1 MSKRIVRQRR
11 VCLMALLSALALLVV
26 LLAGCSLPWQQQSQ
40 PSDLA
45 QDQTLR
51 MVWNLPFATLD
62 PAAPNQAAGLQMES
76 LLFDT
81 LVTAAPDGQVEPWGA
96 DSWTISPDGLTYT
109 FHIRPRQRFSDG
121 TVVKPSDYAR
131 AIDRIAN
138 PCAQAAYG
146 YLLAPVKDD
155 AAFNAESCNDKY
167 PDGAIQTLVGDSIVA
182 DDSADTLTFMLAR
195 PAGYFLAALTHSA
208 FSAIERSLI
217 PTPTGGLYS
226 AWTKHL
232 SDGKTGQGGSG
243 MFYLAAQSD
252 TLLTLKPN
260 PFWWGRHAGKTPHF
274 TEVDVGLGKSPS
286 DDFSAFMGDGA
297 LAFSDGVAD
306 VSHVS
311 LADARMQPYYHEQP
325 LLAVTA
331 LQFDWRNPPFDDL
344 NARKAFCLAINRDQ
358 INQQVYHG
366 AMIPT

>member
-1 MSKRIVRQRR
+1 MTPGSQAISPNISGRGRRMAHLTGWRR
-11 VCLMALLSALALLVV
+11 VARGVTLLALLVV

-155 AAFNAESCNDKY
+155 AAFNAESCN
-167 PDGAIQTLVGDSIVA
+167 
-182 DDSADTLTFMLAR
+182 
-195 PAGYFLAALTHSA
+195 
-208 FSAIERSLI
+208 
-217 PTPTGGLYS
+217 
-226 AWTKHL
+226 
-232 SDGKTGQGGSG
+232 
-243 MFYLAAQSD
+243 
-252 TLLTLKPN
+252 
-260 PFWWGRHAGKTPHF
+260 
-274 TEVDVGLGKSPS
+274 
-286 DDFSAFMGDGA
+286 
-297 LAFSDGVAD
+297 
-306 VSHVS
+306 
-311 LADARMQPYYHEQP
+311 
-325 LLAVTA
+325 
-331 LQFDWRNPPFDDL
+331 
-344 NARKAFCLAINRDQ
+344 
-358 INQQVYHG
+358 
-366 AMIPT
+366 